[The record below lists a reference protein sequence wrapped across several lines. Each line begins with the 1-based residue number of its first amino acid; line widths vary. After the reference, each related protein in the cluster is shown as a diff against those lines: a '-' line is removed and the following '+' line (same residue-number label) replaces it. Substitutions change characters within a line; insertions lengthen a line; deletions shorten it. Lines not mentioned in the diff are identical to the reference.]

1 MNNIEDYCIEYSK
14 KESHIVSKIKEF
26 TYKNEEAPQMISGE
40 IVGNF
45 LKMLIK
51 SLNCKKILEVGMFTG
66 YSALNMAEYLP
77 EDGELHTCEIM
88 GRHIDSASNFFNQ
101 SKHGEKIIIHEGDAN
116 KTLEEFKTN
125 SFDFIFIDA
134 DKNNY
139 INYYKKCI
147 HLLKSKGIIVLDN
160 MFWGGTVLNPKD
172 EQSTTL
178 NTLAKIINDDNR
190 VFNIMLPIRDGLM
203 VCFKNE

>member
-1 MNNIEDYCIEYSK
+1 MNNIEDYCIEYSR
-14 KESHIVSKIKEF
+14 KESHIVSEIKKF
-26 TYKNEEAPQMISGE
+26 THKNEEAPQMISGE

-45 LKMLIK
+45 LMMLIK

-88 GRHIDSASNFFNQ
+88 DKHINTASSFFKR
-101 SKHGEKIIIHEGDAN
+101 SKYGKKIIIHKGDAC
-116 KTLEEFKTN
+116 KTLENFKVN

-139 INYYKKCI
+139 INYYNKCI
-147 HLLKSKGIIVLDN
+147 HLIKSGGIIVLDN
-160 MFWGGTVLNPKD
+160 MFWGGSVLNPQD
-172 EQSTTL
+172 EQSITL
-178 NTLAKIINDDNR
+178 NTLANIINEDER
-190 VFNIMLPIRDGLM
+190 ILNIMFPIRDGLM
-203 VCFKNE
+203 VCMKK